1 MIPCMECA
9 PEIPIHF
16 ELQMSPIFSTYVK
29 NHTPQHT
36 DVFPG
41 RLYSYAR
48 PSHRINS
55 QHLKNRQLPWSL
67 SFNICVGLYGHVWG
81 ESVSRMSHFV
91 HSVRFV
97 HVPVRSEDVR
107 SKTVKI

>member
-16 ELQMSPIFSTYVK
+16 ELQMSPIFSTYIK
-29 NHTPQHT
+29 TLTPQHT

-81 ESVSRMSHFV
+81 RVLAGCPTSCIVFASSTYQ
-91 HSVRFV
+91 SG
-97 HVPVRSEDVR
+97 
-107 SKTVKI
+107 VKM